1 VHSKTLVSTLLCA
14 VALAGAGPAAATT
27 VTTIAGAG
35 SPAFPHPGR
44 FGGDGHSALGAGLN
58 RPSFVAPD
66 PRGGYYIDDSA
77 NQRVRHVDRAGRIRT
92 VAGNGTQGFC
102 GDGGRAI
109 HACLNMS
116 HGLWPDDHGG
126 LYIADTFNDR
136 IRYVSRRGGIHTV
149 ASGISLP
156 VSIRPA
162 GRNRWLVSEAGGNRV
177 LRYDSR
183 TRRVSTVAG
192 TGARGFAGDGGRA
205 RAALLDA
212 PADAIAYRGG
222 TLVADG
228 GNCRLRWVS
237 PRGGIREFAGG
248 GLPVTACHQ
257 ATSSFASPLPFG
269 STGDGHAATSARILV
284 PGYMDTDGRSV
295 YVTDFLGNTIRRID
309 ARGVIST
316 VAGSGERAGFNRE
329 RGRSTAVRLAWPSAV
344 VVSGRRQLLI
354 TDAGNNRVRR
364 ISLSRQTNNKARRY
378 GRALNK
384 N

>member
-1 VHSKTLVSTLLCA
+1 MLARTLLCA

-27 VTTIAGAG
+27 VTTIAGRG
-35 SPAFPHPGR
+35 NPAFPDPGR
-44 FGGDGHSALGAGLN
+44 FGGDGRAALGAGLN

-77 NQRVRHVDRAGRIRT
+77 NQRVRHVDRSGRIRT

-116 HGLWPDDHGG
+116 HGLWPDDRGG

-136 IRYVSRRGGIHTV
+136 IRYVSRRGGIRTV

-162 GRNRWLVSEAGGNRV
+162 GRNRWLVSEAGANRV

-183 TRRVSTVAG
+183 TGRVSTLAG
-192 TGARGFAGDGGRA
+192 TGVRGFSGDGGPA
-205 RAALLDA
+205 RAAQMDA

-228 GNCRLRWVS
+228 GNCRLRWISRSGNV
-237 PRGGIREFAGG
+237 REFAGG
-248 GLPVTACHQ
+248 GLPVAACHQ
-257 ATSSFASPLPFG
+257 ASSAFASPLPFG

-295 YVTDFLGNTIRRID
+295 FVTDFLGNTIRRID
-309 ARGVIST
+309 RRGVITT
-316 VAGSGERAGFNRE
+316 VAGSGAEAGFNRE
-329 RGRSTAVRLAWPSAV
+329 RGSGISTRLAWPSAV
-344 VVSGRRQLLI
+344 VVAGRGQLLV

-364 ISLSRQTNNKARRY
+364 I
-378 GRALNK
+378 ALGS
-384 N
+384 